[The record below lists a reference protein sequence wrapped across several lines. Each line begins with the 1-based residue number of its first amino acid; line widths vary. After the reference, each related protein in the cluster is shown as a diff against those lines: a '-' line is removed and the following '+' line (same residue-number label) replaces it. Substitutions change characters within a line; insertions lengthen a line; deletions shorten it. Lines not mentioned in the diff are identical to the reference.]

1 MENEKE
7 LSAEQ
12 EKFAK
17 KLESAAWGLFFVWV
31 GISFLAKLGM
41 GLGLLGIGII
51 TLGAQMARIAHKLKL
66 EWFWVMIGVIFVLG
80 GIWELFTPVIP
91 LVPILLIVAGTAIF
105 FIHLKGLKKKP
116 EGKDPQTG
124 DSE

>member
-1 MENEKE
+1 MGKEKE

-17 KLESAAWGLFFVWV
+17 KLESAAWGLFSVWV
-31 GISFLAKLGM
+31 GISFLLKLHM
-41 GLGLLGIGII
+41 GLGLLGIGVI
-51 TLGAQMARIAHKLKL
+51 TLGAQVARIAHKLKL
-66 EWFWVMIGVIFVLG
+66 EWFWVAIGVIFVLG
-80 GIWELFTPVIP
+80 GIWDMATPAIP
-91 LVPILLIVAGTAIF
+91 LVPILLIIAGAAIF
-105 FIHLKGLKKKP
+105 LSHLKGLKKTP